1 MDADLATDI
10 SELKKFWSK
19 REQADCVIG
28 NRNNEH
34 NKRDVMRNI
43 AGGLSHGLVNTV
55 LNLKLKD
62 TQCGFKLLSA
72 KTKNMWS
79 QVHSERRGFD
89 FELLY
94 LLQKNGYSI
103 KEIDV
108 KRNDVA

>member
-10 SELKKFWSK
+10 SELKKFWNK
-19 REQADCVIG
+19 RTTADCLIG
-28 NRNNEH
+28 NRKNEH
-34 NKRDVMRNI
+34 NKRNVVRDI
-43 AGGLSHGLVNTV
+43 AGGISHGLVNTV

-62 TQCGFKLLSA
+62 TQCGFKLLSS

-79 QVHSERRGFD
+79 HVHSERRGFD

-103 KEIDV
+103 KEINV